1 VSLHLKWA
9 QIKDIHPS
17 PCNLRPNLIEY
28 GVITESLKLGPCL
41 LDGGYC
47 NTVTALS
54 MDVGEQNSSD
64 KATFMSNT
72 AKSSKSG
79 VKKKVKKTSKIS
91 KSETPADKDSRES
104 SEAGIVTSSK
114 SKVVNQKMQ
123 TLTKKVEKKVGVISK
138 SSEKTVD
145 KVVDKITEKM
155 VSGKKSQEAVKVSP
169 NRPLDTTVAA
179 KQFPIKVEP
188 KIIETQ
194 DIVFRGRNAD
204 EQLFSKDELESFRE
218 LLINERSKIL
228 VKAKR
233 AMEDGNIQID
243 KNEMFDEVDQAAAMI
258 DQNLTFRLLDRDR
271 KLLQEIDHA
280 LAKIDTGDYGYCEGT
295 GEPIPKRRLELRPWC
310 RHSVK
315 YKERLERMKKSGRG
329 VVDEDEI

>member
-1 VSLHLKWA
+1 
-9 QIKDIHPS
+9 
-17 PCNLRPNLIEY
+17 
-28 GVITESLKLGPCL
+28 
-41 LDGGYC
+41 
-47 NTVTALS
+47 
-54 MDVGEQNSSD
+54 
-64 KATFMSNT
+64 MST
-72 AKSSKSG
+72 SAKSSKSSP
-79 VKKKVKKTSKIS
+79 KKKEKKVSKIS
-91 KSETPADKDSRES
+91 KSATPADKGSRAP
-104 SEAGIVTSSK
+104 SEAGIETGIK
-114 SKVVNQKMQ
+114 SKIVNQKMQ
-123 TLTKKVEKKVGVISK
+123 TATKKVEKKSGILPKVAVK
-138 SSEKTVD
+138 SSDKTQEKAA
-145 KVVDKITEKM
+145 DKITDKM
-155 VSGKKSQEAVKVSP
+155 VSGKKGHEGIKVSP
-169 NRPLDTTVAA
+169 NKVVESPVTA

-194 DIVFRGRNAD
+194 DIVFRGRNVD
-204 EQLFSKDELESFRE
+204 EQLFTKEELEIFRD
-218 LLINERSKIL
+218 LLVNERSKIL

-280 LAKIDTGDYGYCEGT
+280 LAKIDSGDYGYCEGT